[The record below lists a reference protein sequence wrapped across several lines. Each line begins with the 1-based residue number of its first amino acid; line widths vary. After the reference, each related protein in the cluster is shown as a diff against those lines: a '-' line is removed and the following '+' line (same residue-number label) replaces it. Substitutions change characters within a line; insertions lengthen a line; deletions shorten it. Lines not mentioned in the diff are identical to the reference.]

1 MVMVSREEAR
11 SEVHILLSTG
21 YSLSVSFLQ
30 QVSTEALLINLLVR
44 KEAACAVESFCSIRI
59 DGTCC
64 GWRQLQNI
72 SQSGKQDVAAG
83 NEARTQIPGF

>member
-11 SEVHILLSTG
+11 SEVHILLGTG

-44 KEAACAVESFCSIRI
+44 KEAACAVES
-59 DGTCC
+59 
-64 GWRQLQNI
+64 
-72 SQSGKQDVAAG
+72 
-83 NEARTQIPGF
+83 